1 MDSQPVNRGPIAT
14 LQPQSQSLMSRSWKI
29 VSVVAVI
36 MVLLALLGVALTNAN
51 SPWAPTY
58 WMWLVPIYA
67 VLCIGTAWA
76 RAWSDKNSRRIEV
89 IRQLLHWLGIGV
101 ALFVE
106 HLIRGTGEET
116 TTATGLNELLLL
128 GLGCYLAGVHLE
140 WIFAL
145 VGLLLTVILLVI
157 AKAEQYEWILFVVGG
172 LAVAA
177 LIGIWWVTHRRQAR
191 VVAAT
196 KTMQT
201 APAGS

>member
-1 MDSQPVNRGPIAT
+1 
-14 LQPQSQSLMSRSWKI
+14 
-29 VSVVAVI
+29 
-36 MVLLALLGVALTNAN
+36 
-51 SPWAPTY
+51 
-58 WMWLVPIYA
+58 MWLVPIYA

-101 ALFVE
+101 ALAVE

-116 TTATGLNELLLL
+116 TTAAGLNALLLL

-140 WIFAL
+140 WIFAI
-145 VGLLLTVILLVI
+145 VGILLTVILIVI

-172 LAVAA
+172 IAVAA
-177 LIGIWWVTHRRQAR
+177 IIGIWWLIHRRQSR
-191 VVAAT
+191 GIVGT

>member
-1 MDSQPVNRGPIAT
+1 MDSQPVNRGPVAT
-14 LQPQSQSLMSRSWKI
+14 LQPHSQTLMSRSWKI
-29 VSVVAVI
+29 VSAVAVI

-51 SPWAPTY
+51 STWAPRY
-58 WMWLVPIYA
+58 WIWLVPVYG

-76 RAWSDKNSRRIEV
+76 RAWSDKNSRKIEV

-101 ALFVE
+101 ALAVE

-116 TTATGLNELLLL
+116 TTAAGLNALLLL

-140 WIFAL
+140 WIFAI
-145 VGLLLTVILLVI
+145 VGMLLTVILIVI

-172 LAVAA
+172 IAVAA
-177 LIGIWWVTHRRQAR
+177 LIGIWWLMSRRQSR
-191 VVAAT
+191 VVMAA
-196 KTMQT
+196 KSMQT